1 LENFLVIEIKIQYLH
16 GKCSLKIEINS
27 FCLFNANIFM
37 NPKPLTPVSV
47 LDRRRGG
54 FSLVEVTMA
63 IGIIAV
69 ALIPLFALMPAGM
82 SLHLEA
88 IDTTVSSQIIDKIT
102 RDLIQTDFEQVRLM
116 ETNPP
121 PIRFFDDQGNE
132 VDESATFRLYDVQV
146 KITSANLSGATNV
159 GTLVRVTIDIARNPN
174 ADDPATLFAEGG
186 DSGALTN
193 PNASRFF
200 SYVSKND

>member
-1 LENFLVIEIKIQYLH
+1 M
-16 GKCSLKIEINS
+16 NS
-27 FCLFNANIFM
+27 DPIH
-37 NPKPLTPVSV
+37 PKSILNH
-47 LDRRRGG
+47 RRGG

-102 RDLIQTDFEQVRLM
+102 RDLIQTDFEQVRLL
-116 ETNPP
+116 ESNPP
-121 PIRFFDDQGNE
+121 PIRYFDDQGNE
-132 VDESATFRLYDVQV
+132 VEESALFRLYDVQV
-146 KITSANLSGATNV
+146 KISSANLSGATNI

-174 ADDPATLFAEGG
+174 GEDPATLFAEGG
-186 DSGALTN
+186 EGGSGGSLTN
-193 PNASRFF
+193 PNAARFF
-200 SYVSKND
+200 SYISKND